1 MMDKEFT
8 ASRFEDIIKSVLK
21 SKRVKYTDFL
31 SPSEQKIFEK
41 TILKY
46 RQQDINYNLEGGYPF
61 AERKIAIIYFD
72 FLQPEDTPICAVRI
86 EGNFSNLSHRDVL
99 GSLLGL
105 GIRRQKIGDII
116 VKEDK
121 CDILLHK
128 DVESYVLMNFFKVG
142 KEKVRVSSI
151 DLKDVMEPEIRYKD
165 IFSTVASLRVD
176 SVAAAGFGIS
186 RTKASQLIKSGL
198 LQINWEY
205 TDDPSSE
212 VKEGDVISLRGFGRI
227 RLEEVRGNT
236 KKGRVSVHILRFI

>member
-1 MMDKEFT
+1 M
-8 ASRFEDIIKSVLK
+8 
-21 SKRVKYTDFL
+21 
-31 SPSEQKIFEK
+31 
-41 TILKY
+41 
-46 RQQDINYNLEGGYPF
+46 
-61 AERKIAIIYFD
+61 
-72 FLQPEDTPICAVRI
+72 
-86 EGNFSNLSHRDVL
+86 L

-105 GIRRQKIGDII
+105 GIKRQKIGDII

-128 DVESYVLMNFFKVG
+128 DVESYVLMNLFKVG
-142 KEKVRVSSI
+142 KEKVRVNSI
-151 DLKDVMEPEIRYKD
+151 DLKDVIEPEIKYKD

-186 RTKASQLIKSGL
+186 RTKASELIKSGL

-205 TDDPSSE
+205 TEDPSSE

-236 KKGRVSVHILRFI
+236 KKGRISIHILRFI